1 MITETRVCHGGVH
14 TRVLSVQGDGTPVVL
29 LHGYADSADTWRAL
43 LALFDNAGR
52 AAIAVDLPGFGKA
65 DRRAAGPILPQ
76 LDSFIDA
83 LLEESDRPLVLMGNS
98 LGACVSVRAAARR
111 PNRVEAVIT
120 VDEPILADHWVARY
134 VRRRRAP
141 RLPSLLLAGARVP
154 RRPLEY
160 SVELVFKRLLYSE
173 PSAADPAVIARWVE
187 SVPDSRALAGLAN
200 GAIAVARETR
210 TGYSGMTI
218 ECPTLIVHGAKDVII
233 PVASSRMLHALIPNS
248 ELVVM
253 PKSGHCPQL
262 DDPAGLAEIV
272 LPFLSNRA
280 GAGR

>member
-1 MITETRVCHGGVH
+1 MITATRVCYGGVH

-43 LALFDNAGR
+43 LTLFDNAGR

-65 DRRAAGPILPQ
+65 DRRTAGPILPQ
-76 LDSFIDA
+76 LDSFVDA

-111 PNRVEAVIT
+111 PNGVEAVIT

-141 RLPSLLLAGARVP
+141 RLPRLLLAGARVP

-160 SVELVFKRLLYSE
+160 SVELLFRRLLYSK
-173 PSAADPAVIARWVE
+173 PAAADPAVIARWVE

-210 TGYSGMTI
+210 TGYAGMTI
-218 ECPTLIVHGAKDVII
+218 ECPTLIVHGAKDRII
-233 PVASSRMLHALIPNS
+233 PVASSRMLHALIPHS

-253 PKSGHCPQL
+253 PRSGHCPQL
-262 DDPAGLAEIV
+262 DDPAGLARIV
-272 LPFLSNRA
+272 LPFLGRA
-280 GAGR
+280 LRAS